1 MRNERAFHVYS
12 METGERFEP
21 DFVLFLWKKKG
32 NGYEQFQIF
41 IEPKGSQL
49 MEKDDWKEEFLLQLK
64 EDAVPVKTFTDDN
77 DYRIFGLHFF
87 NAETRGKEFERE
99 LKELLK

>member
-1 MRNERAFHVYS
+1 MER
-12 METGERFEP
+12 
-21 DFVLFLWKKKG
+21 
-32 NGYEQFQIF
+32 
-41 IEPKGSQL
+41 
-49 MEKDDWKEEFLLQLK
+49 DDWKEEFLLQLK